1 VFSII
6 MIRSIAL
13 LSGLTLLSGNVVQGF
28 APVPPSRGVSPGR
41 SIPDNVIGSP
51 THGRTANTALPMAL
65 SEESAER
72 RRKQQLGAGA
82 VLLFGILYD
91 FFVTHHGVGP
101 WDPNYIL

>member
-1 VFSII
+1 

-51 THGRTANTALPMAL
+51 THGRTASTALPMAL